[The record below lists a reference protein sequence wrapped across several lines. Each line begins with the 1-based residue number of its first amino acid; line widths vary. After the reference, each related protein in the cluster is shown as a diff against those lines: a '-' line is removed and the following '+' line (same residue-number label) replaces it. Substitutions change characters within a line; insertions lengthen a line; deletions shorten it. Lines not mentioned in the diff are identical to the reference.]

1 VKHELRTDSAAVQ
14 KRDAHYFFCLAE
26 WLLAWRRE
34 RAAVLSRRLS
44 RAAREGSSTEDF
56 AESVFF
62 PRSLLKLC
70 DVFTV
75 KSCLDD
81 LSRAKDRKQRL
92 EVERS
97 ASLYREI
104 LRALEALQHGDRDSR
119 KDRSRLAKKDV
130 PPDETCSAVASGMLD
145 KVFFAPEAADP
156 LPTLLRDWKVGQH
169 TKRYACDLVE
179 ILHAT
184 TKIMDTSKHGNSQEY
199 LRKILKPVQTL
210 DIYGALLE
218 AFSSNAPAIN
228 HFVYAFLRR
237 VAQCPL
243 EGLNEKPSSE
253 KITTLEPL
261 LYRATFFVAFA
272 TILED
277 KTPDATIDRLRD
289 LASSVLRHF
298 DAHAQRTPLLYVEA
312 LFGHAGAP
320 VDQYCRS
327 LSYDDG
333 VEAYGGVASSRID
346 SGPVW
351 QGSDEEEA
359 VDDDV
364 FARLA
369 EEDARAAERLKQ
381 AKANKPPVD
390 RRRWQPAEDAALCL
404 VYAKVT
410 ENDGDF
416 DPVQA
421 SRMSVLLPHHR
432 DAKKLRARVNKLVD
446 EAVKAFPVPS
456 ELDEASGWVRALRLY
471 AEQLRTKKSTSV
483 KKKKASDD
491 DEDSVDDEPIV
502 YDDREM
508 EVDTSLGR
516 TRLETQT
523 ERRASE
529 SAAPA
534 PWDDE
539 EEVDDRWSDRRTF
552 KGRASVEEAPPAP
565 EPAPGRLKRMS
576 EAAQDSEEEFDFEAP
591 ASPAAAAAPTPKTA
605 PKRRRVVVEDED
617 EEE

>member
-1 VKHELRTDSAAVQ
+1 MA
-14 KRDAHYFFCLAE
+14 DA
-26 WLLAWRRE
+26 
-34 RAAVLSRRLS
+34 
-44 RAAREGSSTEDF
+44 
-56 AESVFF
+56 
-62 PRSLLKLC
+62 
-70 DVFTV
+70 
-75 KSCLDD
+75 
-81 LSRAKDRKQRL
+81 
-92 EVERS
+92 
-97 ASLYREI
+97 
-104 LRALEALQHGDRDSR
+104 
-119 KDRSRLAKKDV
+119 
-130 PPDETCSAVASGMLD
+130 
-145 KVFFAPEAADP
+145 
-156 LPTLLRDWKVGQH
+156 
-169 TKRYACDLVE
+169 
-179 ILHAT
+179 
-184 TKIMDTSKHGNSQEY
+184 
-199 LRKILKPVQTL
+199 
-210 DIYGALLE
+210 
-218 AFSSNAPAIN
+218 
-228 HFVYAFLRR
+228 
-237 VAQCPL
+237 
-243 EGLNEKPSSE
+243 KPSSD

-272 TILED
+272 SLLED

-333 VEAYGGVASSRID
+333 VEAFGGVASRRID
-346 SGPVW
+346 DAGVW

-369 EEDARAAERLKQ
+369 EEDAKAAERLKQ
-381 AKANKPPVD
+381 AKLNKPPVD

-432 DAKKLRARVNKLVD
+432 DAKKLRGRVNKLVD
-446 EAVKAFPVPS
+446 DAVTAFPVPS
-456 ELDEASGWVRALRLY
+456 EMDEASGWVRALRLY
-471 AEQLRTKKSTSV
+471 AEQLGTKKSTSV
-483 KKKKASDD
+483 KKKKADSD

-516 TRLETQT
+516 TRLETQA

-529 SAAPA
+529 AAAPA

-552 KGRASVEEAPPAP
+552 KGRASVEAPPAP
-565 EPAPGRLKRMS
+565 EPSSGRLKRS
-576 EAAQDSEEEFDFEAP
+576 SDAAQDSEEEFDFEAP
-591 ASPAAAAAPTPKTA
+591 ASPAAVAAPTPKTA

-617 EEE
+617 EED

>member
-1 VKHELRTDSAAVQ
+1 MTDA
-14 KRDAHYFFCLAE
+14 
-26 WLLAWRRE
+26 
-34 RAAVLSRRLS
+34 
-44 RAAREGSSTEDF
+44 
-56 AESVFF
+56 
-62 PRSLLKLC
+62 
-70 DVFTV
+70 
-75 KSCLDD
+75 
-81 LSRAKDRKQRL
+81 
-92 EVERS
+92 
-97 ASLYREI
+97 
-104 LRALEALQHGDRDSR
+104 
-119 KDRSRLAKKDV
+119 
-130 PPDETCSAVASGMLD
+130 
-145 KVFFAPEAADP
+145 
-156 LPTLLRDWKVGQH
+156 
-169 TKRYACDLVE
+169 
-179 ILHAT
+179 
-184 TKIMDTSKHGNSQEY
+184 
-199 LRKILKPVQTL
+199 
-210 DIYGALLE
+210 
-218 AFSSNAPAIN
+218 
-228 HFVYAFLRR
+228 
-237 VAQCPL
+237 
-243 EGLNEKPSSE
+243 KPSKE

-277 KTPDATIDRLRD
+277 KTPDATIDRLKD

-432 DAKKLRARVNKLVD
+432 DAK
-446 EAVKAFPVPS
+446 
-456 ELDEASGWVRALRLY
+456 
-471 AEQLRTKKSTSV
+471 QLRTKKSTSV

-552 KGRASVEEAPPAP
+552 KGRASEPAP
-565 EPAPGRLKRMS
+565 E
-576 EAAQDSEEEFDFEAP
+576 
-591 ASPAAAAAPTPKTA
+591 PTPKTA
-605 PKRRRVVVEDED
+605 PKRRRVVVEDEED
-617 EEE
+617 